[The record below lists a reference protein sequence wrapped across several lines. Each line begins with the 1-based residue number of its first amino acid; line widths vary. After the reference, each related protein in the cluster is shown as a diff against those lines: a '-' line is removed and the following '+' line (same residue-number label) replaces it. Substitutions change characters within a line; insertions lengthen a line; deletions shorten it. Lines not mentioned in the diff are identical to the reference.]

1 MKDGIAE
8 ANLDKFRK
16 EINGTNLRNWIK
28 FLYKELF
35 QSTNMEEIYSSKD
48 ILFLCMDYLAEDAK
62 AKQYFNFNEK
72 IFKDIDE
79 LNKEDNIA
87 VKLKRLISLMETMVD
102 KSTKSRTLF
111 YEKSIN
117 MKAISFIPRL
127 NEEDQGKIFSLLNAY
142 LPIVT
147 PEILTPELEEYLH
160 YLLDL
165 THQYR
170 MNSKAII
177 QIFYKIAKSK
187 KQGLIERITRNIV
200 EYLSL
205 NLIKESIVPILSIV
219 FESDRQLSQTNAEL
233 DLKTYIFERYKHRIN
248 AFHPEK

>member
-1 MKDGIAE
+1 
-8 ANLDKFRK
+8 
-16 EINGTNLRNWIK
+16 
-28 FLYKELF
+28 
-35 QSTNMEEIYSSKD
+35 
-48 ILFLCMDYLAEDAK
+48 
-62 AKQYFNFNEK
+62 
-72 IFKDIDE
+72 
-79 LNKEDNIA
+79 
-87 VKLKRLISLMETMVD
+87 METMVD
-102 KSTKSRTLF
+102 KLPKSRALF

-117 MKAISFIPRL
+117 MKAISFLSRL

-187 KQGLIERITRNIV
+187 RQSLIERITRNIV

-248 AFHPEK
+248 SFHPEK